1 MKSPI
6 QTVLGPAWEQ
16 LPHALRIH
24 HAAGACI
31 DTGYLDIDYPA
42 WMQTILNL
50 LHLFGVLINQAGTGL
65 PTEVRKHMQ
74 QDRQSWQRCVTL
86 SDGVVKRFNSEWQP
100 LASGEI
106 EERVNRFLALRMR
119 PSVHAT
125 GLQYAG
131 TCYVLRLGRLKLH
144 LPEWLLLGHTT
155 IVETALGPDCF
166 AMDFRL
172 NHPWFGQLYR
182 YAGIFHTAIEASDR
196 DHALTGS
203 AGFCCTKPNLHPPG
217 KITG

>member
-6 QTVLGPAWEQ
+6 QTVLGADWQ
-16 LPHALRIH
+16 RLPRALQTH
-24 HAAGACI
+24 YAAAACV
-31 DTGYLDIDYPA
+31 DRGYLDIDYPA
-42 WMQTILNL
+42 WLQKPLNL
-50 LHLFGVLINQAGTGL
+50 LYRCGALINQTGSRL
-65 PTEVRKHMQ
+65 PTEVHKQMQ
-74 QDRQSWQRCVTL
+74 QGKQYWQRRITL
-86 SDGVVKRFNSEWQP
+86 PGGMVKHFNSEWQP
-100 LASGEI
+100 LANGEI

-131 TCYVLRLGRLKLH
+131 TGYVLRMGKLKLH

-182 YAGIFHTAIEASDR
+182 YSGIFHTATAAAQSVQEDTASPSTR
-196 DHALTGS
+196 V
-203 AGFCCTKPNLHPPG
+203 
-217 KITG
+217 